1 MTAHD
6 LPRDLRRALT
16 GVARV
21 PRLLVAS
28 DYDGT
33 IAPIVDRPD
42 DAYPLTESTSAL
54 RALAGLPSTTAALI
68 SGRALRDLATLS
80 RMPAE
85 VHLVGSHGSEFDA
98 GFVHAI
104 DDAARDQLRSIR
116 DALAGIAAEHPGV
129 SIETKPASVALH
141 VRNAASGDAE
151 QALEKA
157 RAAAESWDAQLTEGK
172 SVLEF
177 AVISTDKGQALDIL
191 RHQEGASAAVFIGD
205 DVTDEKAFRR
215 LHGPDIGIKVGPGDT
230 LAGYRVETPHDVG
243 AALAFLLE
251 ERRTW
256 LLGGHATPIERL
268 TMLSNARTVAL
279 LTPDG
284 DVLWMCHP
292 QADSAAVFSRLV
304 GGEEAG
310 HFTIGPRRE
319 GLPLSQR
326 YVDGTMTVETRWAS
340 LLVTDYLSHDVGP
353 GRTDLIRVVT
363 GQAQAVVCF
372 APRPEF
378 AQTPVHL
385 EVTDE
390 GLRVYATNDP
400 MVLRA
405 PGVRWDIV
413 TDGTQD
419 TAYAVVDPSNGPVIF
434 ELRCGTEDLSESP
447 VDEASRRRRAES
459 YWRDWVNTLTLPS
472 LKPALMKRSALT
484 LRGLVQ
490 ADSGSIMAAG
500 TTSLPEEIGGVR
512 NWDYRYCWI
521 RDAAMT
527 ASALVSLGSTGEA
540 EGYLEWLHRVIEHM
554 HGPERLHPLYTLS
567 GAPLGPEAVIDS
579 LPGYAGSRPV
589 RVGNAAN
596 AQVQLDVFGPVVQ
609 LIWDLSHSRTRR
621 GVAAP
626 LTDADWNLLSEMVH
640 AVEARWVEPDHGIWE
655 IRGNPRHHVYSKVM
669 CWLTVDRAL
678 KLADEFGR
686 EAPPGWSTLRDVI
699 FEQVRERGWN
709 DEVRSYTAAYDGTDL
724 DAATLHIGL
733 SGLIDPSDPRFLATV
748 VATEAELRSG
758 ATVYRY
764 HRDDGLPG
772 SEGGFHLC
780 AAWLVEAYLLTGQR
794 SQAEALFDQLV
805 TAAGP
810 TGLLSE
816 EFDPVAE
823 RALGNHPQAYSHI
836 GLLRC
841 AALLDA

>member
-1 MTAHD
+1 LSAQD
-6 LPRDLRRALT
+6 LPPDLRRALT
-16 GVARV
+16 TVVRV
-21 PRLLVAS
+21 PRLLVAA
-28 DYDGT
+28 DFDGT

-42 DAYPLTESTSAL
+42 DARPLPESTTAL

-104 DDAARDQLRSIR
+104 DDDAKALLRKIKDTLS
-116 DALAGIAAEHPGV
+116 AIAAECPGV
-129 SIETKPASVALH
+129 TIELKPASVALH
-141 VRNAASGDAE
+141 VRNASPDDA
-151 QALEKA
+151 QDALQKA
-157 RAAAESWDAQLTEGK
+157 LSAARSWDAEITEGK
-172 SVLEF
+172 AVLEF

-230 LAGYRVETPHDVG
+230 LAEYRVQSPEDV
-243 AALAFLLE
+243 AATLAFLFD

-256 LLGGHATPIERL
+256 LLGGHASPIERL
-268 TMLSNARTVAL
+268 TMLSNSRTVAL
-279 LTPDG
+279 LTPEA
-284 DVLWMCHP
+284 DVVWMCHP
-292 QADSAAVFSRLV
+292 AGDAAAVFSRLL
-304 GGEEAG
+304 GGEESG
-310 HFTIGPRRE
+310 HFAIGPQRE
-319 GLPLSQR
+319 ALPLSQR
-326 YVDGTMTVETRWAS
+326 YVDGTMTVETSWAS
-340 LLVTDYLSHDVGP
+340 LRVTDYLSHDVGP
-353 GRTDLIRVVT
+353 GRTDLIRVIS
-363 GQAQAVVCF
+363 GDAKAVVSF

-390 GLRVYATNDP
+390 GIRVYATNEP

-405 PGVRWDIV
+405 PGVHWDIH
-413 TDGTQD
+413 TDGIQE
-419 TAYAVVDPSNGPVIF
+419 TAFAVVDPSTGPVML

-447 VDEASRRRRAES
+447 VDEDSRRRRAEN
-459 YWRDWVNTLTLPS
+459 YWRDWADQLVLPS
-472 LKPALMKRSALT
+472 LKPSLMKRSALT

-490 ADSGSIMAAG
+490 ADSGAIMAAA

-512 NWDYRYCWI
+512 NWDYRFCWI
-521 RDAAMT
+521 RDAALT
-527 ASALVSLGSTGEA
+527 ASALVSLGSTAEA
-540 EGYLEWLHRVIEHM
+540 EGYLNWLHAVIERM
-554 HGPERLHPLYTLS
+554 HGPERLHPLYSLK
-567 GAPLGPEAVIDS
+567 GWVLPPEAVIDS

-589 RVGNAAN
+589 RVGNAAT

-609 LIWDLSHSRTRR
+609 LISDLAHSRKRR
-621 GVAAP
+621 GVAKP
-626 LTDADWNLLSEMVH
+626 LTDPDWNLVSEMVL
-640 AVEARWVEPDHGIWE
+640 AVESRWIEPDHGIWE

-678 KLADEFGR
+678 SLAEEFGR
-686 EAPPGWSTLRDVI
+686 AAPPGWATLRDVI
-699 FEQVRERGWN
+699 SAQVLDRGWN
-709 DEVRSYTAAYDGTDL
+709 DEVKSFTAAYDDTDL

-733 SGLIDPSDPRFLATV
+733 SGLIDPSHPRFTATV
-748 VATEAELRSG
+748 IATEAELRSG

-764 HRDDGLPG
+764 HRDDALPG
-772 SEGGFHLC
+772 TEGGFHLC

-794 SQAEALFDQLV
+794 SQAEALFDRLV
-805 TAAGP
+805 ASAGP

-823 RALGNHPQAYSHI
+823 RALGNHPQAYSHL

-841 AALLDA
+841 AQLLDA